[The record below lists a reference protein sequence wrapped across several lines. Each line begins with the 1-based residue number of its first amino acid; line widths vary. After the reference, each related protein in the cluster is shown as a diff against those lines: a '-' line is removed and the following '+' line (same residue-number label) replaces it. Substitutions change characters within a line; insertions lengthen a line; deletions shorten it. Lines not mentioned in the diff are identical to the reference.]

1 MRVCLY
7 VFVCVCVCVFLFEF
21 MNVHSNS
28 FLLAKD
34 IFKVEQ
40 VGSIKGWAHICN
52 KLKLEMFTSAL
63 ASSNCSCLNLWMFIL
78 THVS

>member
-1 MRVCLY
+1 MCVRVCLY
-7 VFVCVCVCVFLFEF
+7 VCVCLCVCVFEF
-21 MNVHSNS
+21 MDVHIDSC
-28 FLLAKD
+28 LLAKND
-34 IFKVEQ
+34 FKVEQ
-40 VGSIKGWAHICN
+40 VGSSKGWAHICN